1 MKNIYFVI
9 VAVLFMIYMIVE
21 IRKEKLS
28 IKESFWWMMSS
39 LLMLILALF
48 PYSIDWVAEKL
59 GIDYPPS
66 LLFVIC
72 IVFLLFINFRNSKRI
87 SEQQIKIID
96 LAQNIS
102 LLKERIKDDDN

>member
-9 VAVLFMIYMIVE
+9 VAVLFMIYMLVE

-102 LLKERIKDDDN
+102 LLKERIKDDEN

>member
-102 LLKERIKDDDN
+102 LLKERIKDDEN

>member
-48 PYSIDWVAEKL
+48 PYSIDWIAEKL

-102 LLKERIKDDDN
+102 LLKERIKDDEN